1 MIDKR
6 VDSIE
11 AALGDLRD
19 GASVMISGFGG
30 AGTPANLMRGLDASG
45 AKDLTVIVNSL
56 RFLEG
61 QAPGLFAEKRV
72 KLAVC
77 TAARGRGKTPSDY
90 ELQWQAGELEIDMCP
105 QGTFAERIRAGGAGI
120 PAFFTPTAAGVELG
134 EGKELREFD
143 GRPCVLETA
152 LRADFAIM
160 RGAEADRLGNVRF
173 RGSQANFGMAMAPAA
188 DIAIV
193 EVQAFSEAPLAPE
206 DIDLPGVYVQ
216 RIVLA
221 PDTGEIR
228 G

>member
-6 VDSIE
+6 VESVE
-11 AALGDLRD
+11 AALADIED

-30 AGTPANLMRGLDASG
+30 AGTPANLMRGLDATG

-61 QAPGLFAEKRV
+61 QAPGLFADKRV
-72 KLAVC
+72 KQAVC

-90 ELQWQAGELEIDMCP
+90 ELQWQAGELDIDMCP

-134 EGKELREFD
+134 EGKEVRMFD
-143 GRPCVLETA
+143 GRPSVLETA
-152 LRADFAIM
+152 LRADFSFM
-160 RGAEADRLGNVRF
+160 RGAEADRFGNVRF
-173 RGSQANFGMAMAPAA
+173 RGSQANFGMAMAPAS
-188 DIAIV
+188 DVAIV
-193 EVQAFSEAPLAPE
+193 EVQAFSDTPLRPE
-206 DIDLPGVYVQ
+206 DIDLPGVYVE
-216 RIVLA
+216 RIVLV
-221 PDTGEIR
+221 PDVGEIL

>member
-6 VDSIE
+6 VESVE
-11 AALGDLRD
+11 AALADIND

-30 AGTPANLMRGLDASG
+30 AGTPANLMRGLDACG

-61 QAPGLFAEKRV
+61 QAPGLFADKRV
-72 KLAVC
+72 KKAVC

-90 ELQWQAGELEIDMCP
+90 ELQWQAGELDIDMCP

-134 EGKELREFD
+134 DGKEMRDFN

-152 LRADFAIM
+152 LTADFAFM
-160 RGAEADRLGNVRF
+160 RGAEADRFGNVRF
-173 RGSQANFGMAMAPAA
+173 RGSQANFGMAMAPASKV
-188 DIAIV
+188 AIV
-193 EVQAFSEAPLAPE
+193 EVQSFSETPLAP
-206 DIDLPGVYVQ
+206 DAISLPGVYVQ
-216 RIVLA
+216 RIVLV
-221 PDTGEIR
+221 PGTGEIR

>member
-6 VDSIE
+6 VESVE
-11 AALGDLRD
+11 AALTDMRD

-30 AGTPANLMRGLDASG
+30 AGTPANLMRGLDACG

-72 KLAVC
+72 KRAVC

-90 ELQWQAGELEIDMCP
+90 ELQWQAGKLEVDMCP

-120 PAFFTPTAAGVELG
+120 PAFYTPTAAGVALG
-134 EGKELREFD
+134 KGKELRMFE
-143 GRPCVLETA
+143 GRPCVLEMA

-160 RGAEADRLGNVRF
+160 RGAEADRFGNVRF

-188 DIAIV
+188 DVAIV
-193 EVQAFSEAPLAPE
+193 EVQAFSETPLAPE